1 MNTASITGVLQ
12 EGPGQWIARYIRMAG
27 IAPRSSLSDSFMA
40 MPDRRYNDDEIA
52 EIFQKASEGPQGASL
67 QRSGEEGMTL
77 AELQAIG
84 REVGISPE
92 AVDRAAKSLDVRPRA
107 GTRKFLGLPLGV
119 ERTIELGRRLSEEEW
134 ERLVVEL
141 REVFRARGVVSSSGS
156 FRQWTNG
163 NLQALLEPT
172 ATGHR
177 LRLLTR
183 KGNFL
188 VSLALGAAMTSIGI
202 GALITA
208 GGVGQLATVPDLLLA
223 LFGAG
228 YLANAT
234 LRLPRWARLRGQQME
249 AITTRLALETGAD
262 VPEDKGST

>member
-1 MNTASITGVLQ
+1 VFQ
-12 EGPGQWIARYIRMAG
+12 EGPGQWIARYIRIAG

-67 QRSGEEGMTL
+67 QRGGEEGMSL

-84 REVGISPE
+84 REVGIAPE

-107 GTRKFLGLPLGV
+107 GTRTFLGLPLGV
-119 ERTIELGRRLSEEEW
+119 ERTIDLGRRLTEEEW

-172 ATGHR
+172 VTGHR
-177 LRLLTR
+177 LRLLTT
-183 KGNFL
+183 KGNL
-188 VSLALGAAMTSIGI
+188 RMSILTGAAMVCIGV
-202 GALITA
+202 GTMMAA
-208 GGVGQLATVPDLLLA
+208 GGVGYAGAVTDVLLS

-228 YLANAT
+228 FIANSV
-234 LRLPRWARLRGQQME
+234 LRVPGWARLRGSQMD
-249 AITTRLALETGAD
+249 AITTRLALETATQPA
-262 VPEDKGST
+262 PEDPRKLPPT

>member
-1 MNTASITGVLQ
+1 
-12 EGPGQWIARYIRMAG
+12 
-27 IAPRSSLSDSFMA
+27 

-52 EIFQKASEGPQGASL
+52 EIFQRAAEGPQGTSL
-67 QRSGEEGMTL
+67 QPAAQEGLTL
-77 AELQAIG
+77 EDLREIG
-84 REVGISPE
+84 REAGISPE

-119 ERTIELGRRLSEEEW
+119 ERAIDLGRRLTDEEW

-141 REVFRARGVVSSSGS
+141 REVFRARGVVSAYGS

-172 ATGHR
+172 ANGHR
-177 LRLLTR
+177 FRLVTT
-183 KGNFL
+183 KGNL
-188 VSLALGAAMTSIGI
+188 RMSIVMGAAMMSMGT

-208 GGVGQLATVPDLLLA
+208 GAIGQLGTVPDLLLA

-228 YLANAT
+228 YLANST
-234 LRLPRWARLRGQQME
+234 LRQPAWARLRASQME
-249 AITTRLALETGAD
+249 AIIARLAQETATQPASD
-262 VPEDKGST
+262 DSKRLPPT